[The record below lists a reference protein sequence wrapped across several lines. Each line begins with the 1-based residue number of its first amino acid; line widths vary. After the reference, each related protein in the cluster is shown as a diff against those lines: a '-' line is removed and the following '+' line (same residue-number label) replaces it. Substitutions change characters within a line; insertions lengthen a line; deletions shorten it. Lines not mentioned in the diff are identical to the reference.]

1 MHALTNSGAVLL
13 AVLLFF
19 LLILVAELSYIF
31 CRRTGSLPSPASQEV
46 IFQFLMCCKKNHHS
60 RSRIEPSTGIVSVQM
75 EEHAVAAAAPEEDV
89 TAADKWR
96 VSRLLFTIE
105 EEDLDQLEDDDDD
118 DVASVEV
125 DSDGE
130 LRLDVPM
137 EYSGDPTPF
146 LTPCDSPPY
155 FTPSPSPGRDEDDV
169 IDVYDI
175 SSRTS
180 CCFNFQ
186 GSQMC

>member
-19 LLILVAELSYIF
+19 LLILLAELSYIF
-31 CRRTGSLPSPASQEV
+31 CRRTGSLPSPASKEV
-46 IFQFLMCCKKNHHS
+46 IFQFLMCCKKN
-60 RSRIEPSTGIVSVQM
+60 RQSRIEPRTGIVSVQM
-75 EEHAVAAAAPEEDV
+75 EEHVVGAAAPEEDV
-89 TAADKWR
+89 VAAADKWR

-105 EEDLDQLEDDDDD
+105 EEDLELEDDNDID
-118 DVASVEV
+118 DVVSVEV
-125 DSDGE
+125 DNDGE

-137 EYSGDPTPF
+137 ECSGDPTPF

-155 FTPSPSPGRDEDDV
+155 FTPSPSPGRDMDDV
-169 IDVYDI
+169 IDVCDI
-175 SSRTS
+175 SSRS

>member
-31 CRRTGSLPSPASQEV
+31 CRRTGSLPSPASQE
-46 IFQFLMCCKKNHHS
+46 
-60 RSRIEPSTGIVSVQM
+60 M
-75 EEHAVAAAAPEEDV
+75 EEHAVAAAALEEDV

-105 EEDLDQLEDDDDD
+105 EEDLDQLEDDND

-125 DSDGE
+125 DTDGE
-130 LRLDVPM
+130 LRVDVPM

-155 FTPSPSPGRDEDDV
+155 FTPSPSPGRD
-169 IDVYDI
+169 
-175 SSRTS
+175 
-180 CCFNFQ
+180 
-186 GSQMC
+186 

>member
-19 LLILVAELSYIF
+19 LLVLLAELSYIF
-31 CRRTGSLPSPASQEV
+31 CRRTGSLPSPASKEV

-60 RSRIEPSTGIVSVQM
+60 RIEPSTGIVSVQM
-75 EEHAVAAAAPEEDV
+75 EEDVVAAAAPEEDLFAV
-89 TAADKWR
+89 DKWR

-105 EEDLDQLEDDDDD
+105 EEDLELEDEDDDVVSAKEDN
-118 DVASVEV
+118 
-125 DSDGE
+125 DGE
-130 LRLDVPM
+130 LRVDIPV

-155 FTPSPSPGRDEDDV
+155 FTPSPSPGRDMDDV
-169 IDVYDI
+169 IDVYEV
-175 SSRTS
+175 SSRN

>member
-19 LLILVAELSYIF
+19 LLILFAELSYIF
-31 CRRTGSLPSPASQEV
+31 CCRTGSLPSPASKEV
-46 IFQFLMCCKKNHHS
+46 LFQFLMCCKKNHHH
-60 RSRIEPSTGIVSVQM
+60 SRIEPCTGIVSVQM
-75 EEHAVAAAAPEEDV
+75 EEDVVAAAVPEEEFA
-89 TAADKWR
+89 AADKWR

-105 EEDLDQLEDDDDD
+105 EEDLELEDDDDD
-118 DVASVEV
+118 VISAEV
-125 DSDGE
+125 DNGFEVQVDIP
-130 LRLDVPM
+130 V

-155 FTPSPSPGRDEDDV
+155 FTPSPSPGRDMDDV
-169 IDVYDI
+169 IDVYEV
-175 SSRTS
+175 SSRN

>member
-19 LLILVAELSYIF
+19 LLVLLAELSYIF
-31 CRRTGSLPSPASQEV
+31 CCRTGSLPSPASKE
-46 IFQFLMCCKKNHHS
+46 
-60 RSRIEPSTGIVSVQM
+60 M
-75 EEHAVAAAAPEEDV
+75 EEHVVAAAAPEEDLFAV
-89 TAADKWR
+89 DKWR

-105 EEDLDQLEDDDDD
+105 EEDLELEDEDDDVVSAKEDN
-118 DVASVEV
+118 
-125 DSDGE
+125 DGE
-130 LRLDVPM
+130 LRVDIPV

-155 FTPSPSPGRDEDDV
+155 FTPSPSPGRDMDDV
-169 IDVYDI
+169 IDVYEV
-175 SSRTS
+175 SSRN

>member
-19 LLILVAELSYIF
+19 LLILFAELSYIF
-31 CRRTGSLPSPASQEV
+31 CCRTGSLPSPASKE
-46 IFQFLMCCKKNHHS
+46 
-60 RSRIEPSTGIVSVQM
+60 M
-75 EEHAVAAAAPEEDV
+75 EEDVVAAAVPEEEFA
-89 TAADKWR
+89 AADKWR

-105 EEDLDQLEDDDDD
+105 EEDLELEDDDDD
-118 DVASVEV
+118 VISAEV
-125 DSDGE
+125 DNGFEVQVDIP
-130 LRLDVPM
+130 V

-146 LTPCDSPPY
+146 LTPCNSPPY
-155 FTPSPSPGRDEDDV
+155 FTPSPSPGRDMDDV
-169 IDVYDI
+169 IDVYEV
-175 SSRTS
+175 SSRN

>member
-19 LLILVAELSYIF
+19 LLILLAELSYIF
-31 CRRTGSLPSPASQEV
+31 CRRTGSLPSPASKE
-46 IFQFLMCCKKNHHS
+46 
-60 RSRIEPSTGIVSVQM
+60 M
-75 EEHAVAAAAPEEDV
+75 EEHVVGAAAPEEDV
-89 TAADKWR
+89 VAAADKWR

-105 EEDLDQLEDDDDD
+105 EEDLELEDDNDID
-118 DVASVEV
+118 DVVSVEV
-125 DSDGE
+125 DNDGE

-137 EYSGDPTPF
+137 ECSGDPTPF

-155 FTPSPSPGRDEDDV
+155 FTPSPSPGRDMDDV
-169 IDVYDI
+169 IDVCDI
-175 SSRTS
+175 SSRS